1 MVPDNWQSLQDD
13 VGRILGESGFDF
25 ETSKVIKT
33 PRGKVEVDVYAEE
46 LVHGRKNIIVC
57 ECKYWRSRVPQS
69 VIHAFRTVVQEIGA
83 NTGYIIS
90 LEGFQSGS
98 HAASEFT
105 NIELVTWN
113 QFQKVFLESWYE
125 NFFTKEVDEKLD
137 SIMTYAEPF
146 LPAWFEKMSEIDKD
160 KYIELHKKYAIFGV
174 IMQSL
179 GPYTRLL
186 SRAPIPS
193 LPLRNEW
200 GGKCD
205 ISSVP
210 SNILDE
216 VGYRE
221 LLSLAISFGA
231 QGISEFHALR
241 DLYSR

>member
-1 MVPDNWQSLQDD
+1 MVPENWQSLQDD
-13 VGRILGESGFDF
+13 VGRILGECGFDF
-25 ETSKVIKT
+25 ETSKVIKI

-90 LEGFQSGS
+90 LEEFQSGS

-125 NFFTKEVDEKLD
+125 NFFTKEVNEKLD

-146 LPAWFEKMSEIDKD
+146 LPAWFEKMSAIDKD
-160 KYIELHKKYAIFGV
+160 KYIELHQKYAIFGV

-193 LPLRNEW
+193 LPLRKEW
-200 GGKCD
+200 SGKCD

-221 LLSLAISFGA
+221 LLSLAMSFGA

-241 DLYSR
+241 DCYSR